1 MAYEGYFFDEQIA
14 KFQIQ
19 FMSIFKGLMVKTGK
33 RADGKERMLEVPV
46 VYGSKDRVTAAVIAQ
61 NTQNAM
67 LRLPIMSAYMS
78 GLQMAP
84 ERYKGTG
91 TQRRTTFLPKGGLFP
106 TDIKTVVQMA
116 PVAYLMQM
124 RLSIYTS
131 NMYQHRQILEQILV
145 FFDPLVQIQKS
156 DDEFDLAR
164 ITTVELKDIGLQEEY
179 PTPEKPRAIITELSF
194 DVPIWLTV
202 PADVKNE
209 FVEKIYM
216 RLQVLN
222 ASDNYEDFLNNLDV
236 LDENDLV
243 VDASDMTPIQVG
255 DDCKDP

>member
-1 MAYEGYFFDEQIA
+1 MYEGYFFDEQIA

-19 FMSIFKGLMVKTGK
+19 FMSIFKGLQVKTGK

-46 VYGSKDRVTAAVIAQ
+46 VYGSKDRVTAAIIAQ

-67 LRLPIMSAYMS
+67 LRLPLMSAYMS
-78 GLQMAP
+78 GIAMAP
-84 ERYKGTG
+84 ERYKGVG
-91 TQRRTTFLPKGGLFP
+91 TQRRTTYLPKGGEFP
-106 TDIKTVVQMA
+106 TDIKTVVQHA
-116 PVAYLMQM
+116 PVAYMMQM
-124 RLSIYTS
+124 KLSIYSS

-156 DDEFDLAR
+156 DDVFDLAR

-179 PTPEKPRAIITELSF
+179 PSTEKPRAIVTEMTF

-202 PADVKNE
+202 PANIKNE

-216 RLQVLN
+216 RLQVIDASENFADYLN
-222 ASDNYEDFLNNLDV
+222 DLEII
-236 LDENDLV
+236 DENDLII
-243 VDASDMTPIQVG
+243 DASTMTGIQIG
-255 DDCKDP
+255 EDCQDT